1 MKKKNGKGNKRKI
14 AGIICLVLVVLF
26 AGTLVSAYSIF
37 KIRFY
42 DKSNYV
48 KRGTY
53 MASRLTE
60 RKGVEGEKNRSEA
73 ATQAVSAKTDVYE
86 ATATDKNS
94 ISVNSATKNA
104 DAHSA
109 EKTDISDTATL
120 TIHQRHQVETG
131 IPETE
136 SEGKTLAARSGSMVQ
151 KTTESEKS
159 NMLVKMAQQ
168 FFSKKD
174 TYNILLLGVDRRDE
188 SWEGNSDVILL
199 VTVNKE
205 KKTVYLTS
213 FLRDLYA
220 DIPGVGVRKLNAA
233 CANGGPE
240 LTVQTLEENYQVE
253 IDNYAMVDFN
263 AMIDVVDAL
272 GGVDLEI
279 DEDERVTANDYIT
292 CMCEDNGDDPEDY
305 YIEKAGLVHLN
316 GYQAVGYARNR
327 YTGKGSDFG
336 RTQRQRNV
344 LTAIAE
350 KAQDGDYASL
360 ADTMEDVMPYITH
373 DITEMQMIGL
383 MMQLGSWLDYDI
395 QQQHI
400 PYDGEYT
407 SQDEILVPTDMNA
420 TVEKLTSILYGD
432 GEIETETE
440 SETETETEAVQ

>member
-1 MKKKNGKGNKRKI
+1 MEKKNKKRSKKKI
-14 AGIICLVLVVLF
+14 AAIVCLVLVVLV
-26 AGTLVSAYSIF
+26 AGVAVSAYSVF
-37 KIRFY
+37 KMKFY

-48 KRGTY
+48 KHGTY
-53 MASRLTE
+53 VAAANTEKKAKEGEKQDAEVRTATEVSHSSAAAQKIHNTSATGSTTVSVSSSVPETE
-60 RKGVEGEKNRSEA
+60 RKG
-73 ATQAVSAKTDVYE
+73 
-86 ATATDKNS
+86 
-94 ISVNSATKNA
+94 NSA
-104 DAHSA
+104 S
-109 EKTDISDTATL
+109 S
-120 TIHQRHQVETG
+120 
-131 IPETE
+131 
-136 SEGKTLAARSGSMVQ
+136 SSVQ
-151 KTTESEKS
+151 KTTEKKESS
-159 NMLVKMAQQ
+159 MLEKMAKQ
-168 FFSKKD
+168 FFSQKD
-174 TYNILLLGVDRRDE
+174 TYNLLLLGVDRRDE
-188 SWEGNSDVILL
+188 SWNGNSDVVLL

-240 LTVQTLEENYQVE
+240 LTIQTLEENYHVE

-292 CMCEDNGDDPEDY
+292 CMCEDNGVDPKPY
-305 YIEKAGLVHLN
+305 YIKKAGKVHLN

-344 LTAIAE
+344 LLAIAE
-350 KAQDGDYASL
+350 KAQNGDFASL
-360 ADTMEDVMPYITH
+360 SDTIEDVMPYITH
-373 DITEMQMIGL
+373 DIPEFEMIGL
-383 MMQLGSWLDYDI
+383 IMQIGTWMNYDI

-407 SQDEILVPTDMNA
+407 SQDEILVPNDMNA

-432 GEIETETE
+432 GEIETESETE
-440 SETETETEAVQ
+440 SETEAS

>member
-1 MKKKNGKGNKRKI
+1 MGKKNGKGSKRKI
-14 AGIICLVLVVLF
+14 VGIICLVLVVLF

-37 KIRFY
+37 KVRFY

-53 MASRLTE
+53 TASSLTE
-60 RKGVEGEKNRSEA
+60 RKGVEGEKNRSEIT
-73 ATQAVSAKTDVYE
+73 TQVSTIKADVS
-86 ATATDKNS
+86 TA
-94 ISVNSATKNA
+94 SVEKEDASASA
-104 DAHSA
+104 A
-109 EKTDISDTATL
+109 EKAHTVTAERADTSDTATL
-120 TIHQRHQVETG
+120 TVHQRHQVETG
-131 IPETE
+131 MPETE
-136 SEGKTLAARSGSMVQ
+136 SEEKTAAPGTASTVQ
-151 KTTESEKS
+151 KTTESEES

-188 SWEGNSDVILL
+188 SWNGNSDVVLL

-240 LTVQTLEENYQVE
+240 LTVQTLEENYHVE

-292 CMCEDNGDDPEDY
+292 CMCEDNGVDPKPY
-305 YIEKAGLVHLN
+305 YIKKAGLVHLN

-350 KAQDGDYASL
+350 KAQDGDFASL
-360 ADTMEDVMPYITH
+360 SDTIENVMPYITH
-373 DITEMQMIGL
+373 DITEFQMIGL
-383 MMQLGSWLDYDI
+383 MMQIGSWLDYDI

-407 SQDEILVPTDMNA
+407 SQDEILVPNDMNA

-440 SETETETEAVQ
+440 SESETETEAAQ

>member
-1 MKKKNGKGNKRKI
+1 MEKKNKKRSKKKI
-14 AGIICLVLVVLF
+14 AAIVCLVLVVLV
-26 AGTLVSAYSIF
+26 AGVAVSAYSVF
-37 KIRFY
+37 KMKFY

-48 KRGTY
+48 KHGTY
-53 MASRLTE
+53 VAAANTEKKAKEGEKQDAEVRTATEVSHSSAAAQKIHNTSATGSTTVSVSSSVPETE
-60 RKGVEGEKNRSEA
+60 RKG
-73 ATQAVSAKTDVYE
+73 
-86 ATATDKNS
+86 
-94 ISVNSATKNA
+94 NSA
-104 DAHSA
+104 S
-109 EKTDISDTATL
+109 S
-120 TIHQRHQVETG
+120 
-131 IPETE
+131 
-136 SEGKTLAARSGSMVQ
+136 SSVQ
-151 KTTESEKS
+151 KTTEKKESS
-159 NMLVKMAQQ
+159 MLEKMAKQ
-168 FFSKKD
+168 FFSQKD

-188 SWEGNSDVILL
+188 SWNGNSDVVLL

-240 LTVQTLEENYQVE
+240 LTIQTLEENYHVE

-292 CMCEDNGDDPEDY
+292 CMCEDNGVDPKPY
-305 YIEKAGLVHLN
+305 YIKKAGKVHLN

-344 LTAIAE
+344 LMAIAE
-350 KAQDGDYASL
+350 KAQNGDFVSL
-360 ADTMEDVMPYITH
+360 SDTIEDVMPYITH
-373 DITEMQMIGL
+373 DIPEFEMIGL
-383 MMQLGSWLDYDI
+383 IMQVGTWMNYDI

-407 SQDEILVPTDMNA
+407 SQDEILVPDDMNA

-432 GEIETETE
+432 GEIETESETE
-440 SETETETEAVQ
+440 SETEAS

>member
-1 MKKKNGKGNKRKI
+1 MEKKNKKRSKRKI
-14 AGIICLVLVVLF
+14 AAIVCLVLVVLA
-26 AGTLVSAYSIF
+26 AGAVVSAYSVF
-37 KIRFY
+37 KMKFY

-48 KRGTY
+48 KHGTY
-53 MASRLTE
+53 LTAYKERMAA
-60 RKGVEGEKNRSEA
+60 EGEKSDAEPDDQTTETVHSSA
-73 ATQAVSAKTDVYE
+73 AVQRIHNA
-86 ATATDKNS
+86 
-94 ISVNSATKNA
+94 SVG
-104 DAHSA
+104 
-109 EKTDISDTATL
+109 
-120 TIHQRHQVETG
+120 ETG
-131 IPETE
+131 SSTVKTAGSIPETE
-136 SEGKTLAARSGSMVQ
+136 KSAVAVSGSTSKTMISSAQ
-151 KTTESEKS
+151 KTTEKKESS
-159 NMLVKMAQQ
+159 MLEKMAKQ

-188 SWEGNSDVILL
+188 SWNGNSDVVLL

-240 LTVQTLEENYQVE
+240 LTVQTLEENYHVE

-292 CMCEDNGDDPEDY
+292 CMCEDNGVDPKPY
-305 YIEKAGLVHLN
+305 YIKKAGKVHLN

-344 LTAIAE
+344 LLAIAE
-350 KAQDGDYASL
+350 KAQNGDFASL
-360 ADTMEDVMPYITH
+360 SDTIEDVMPYITH
-373 DITEMQMIGL
+373 DIPEFEMIGL
-383 MMQLGSWLDYDI
+383 IMQIGTWMNYDI

-407 SQDEILVPTDMNA
+407 SQDEILVPNDMNA

-440 SETETETEAVQ
+440 SESETETESEV

>member
-1 MKKKNGKGNKRKI
+1 
-14 AGIICLVLVVLF
+14 
-26 AGTLVSAYSIF
+26 
-37 KIRFY
+37 
-42 DKSNYV
+42 
-48 KRGTY
+48 
-53 MASRLTE
+53 
-60 RKGVEGEKNRSEA
+60 
-73 ATQAVSAKTDVYE
+73 
-86 ATATDKNS
+86 
-94 ISVNSATKNA
+94 
-104 DAHSA
+104 
-109 EKTDISDTATL
+109 
-120 TIHQRHQVETG
+120 
-131 IPETE
+131 
-136 SEGKTLAARSGSMVQ
+136 
-151 KTTESEKS
+151 
-159 NMLVKMAQQ
+159 MLVKMAQQ

-220 DIPGVGVRKLNAA
+220 DIPGIGVRKLNAA

-360 ADTMEDVMPYITH
+360 SDTMEDVMPYITH

-440 SETETETEAVQ
+440 SESETETEAVQ

>member
-37 KIRFY
+37 KVRFY
-42 DKSNYV
+42 DRSNYV

-73 ATQAVSAKTDVYE
+73 ATQAVAAKTDVSE
-86 ATATDKNS
+86 ATATDKNG
-94 ISVNSATKNA
+94 ITVNSATKNA
-104 DAHSA
+104 DVDSA
-109 EKTDISDTATL
+109 EKTDIFDTATL

-136 SEGKTLAARSGSMVQ
+136 SEGKTLAVRSGSTVQ

-240 LTVQTLEENYQVE
+240 LTVQTLEDNYQVE

-440 SETETETEAVQ
+440 SESETEIEAVQ

>member
-1 MKKKNGKGNKRKI
+1 MEKKNKKRSKKKI
-14 AGIICLVLVVLF
+14 AAIVCLILVVLV
-26 AGTLVSAYSIF
+26 AGAAGSAYSVF
-37 KIRFY
+37 KMKFY

-48 KRGTY
+48 RRGTY
-53 MASRLTE
+53 VAAANTEKKAKEGEKQDAEVRIATEVSHSSAAAQKIHNTSATGSTTVSVSSSVPETE
-60 RKGVEGEKNRSEA
+60 RKG
-73 ATQAVSAKTDVYE
+73 
-86 ATATDKNS
+86 
-94 ISVNSATKNA
+94 NSA
-104 DAHSA
+104 S
-109 EKTDISDTATL
+109 S
-120 TIHQRHQVETG
+120 
-131 IPETE
+131 
-136 SEGKTLAARSGSMVQ
+136 SSVQ
-151 KTTESEKS
+151 KTTEKKESG
-159 NMLVKMAQQ
+159 MLEKMAKQ
-168 FFSKKD
+168 FFSQKD

-188 SWEGNSDVILL
+188 SWNGNSDVVLL

-240 LTVQTLEENYQVE
+240 LTIQTLEENYHVE

-292 CMCEDNGDDPEDY
+292 CMCEDNGVDPKPY
-305 YIEKAGLVHLN
+305 YIKKAGKVHLN

-344 LTAIAE
+344 LMAIAE
-350 KAQDGDYASL
+350 KAQNGDFVSL
-360 ADTMEDVMPYITH
+360 SDTIEDVMPYITH
-373 DITEMQMIGL
+373 DIPEFEMIGL
-383 MMQLGSWLDYDI
+383 IMQVGTWMNYDI

-407 SQDEILVPTDMNA
+407 SQDEILVPDDMNA

-432 GEIETETE
+432 GEIETESETESESE
-440 SETETETEAVQ
+440 SETEAF

>member
-1 MKKKNGKGNKRKI
+1 MEKKNKKRSKRKI
-14 AGIICLVLVVLF
+14 AAIVCLILVVLA
-26 AGTLVSAYSIF
+26 AGAAGSAYSVF
-37 KIRFY
+37 KMKFY

-48 KRGTY
+48 RRGTY
-53 MASRLTE
+53 VAAANTEKKAKEGEKQDVEVRTSTEVSHSSTAAQKIHNASATGSTTVSVSSSVPETE
-60 RKGVEGEKNRSEA
+60 RKG
-73 ATQAVSAKTDVYE
+73 
-86 ATATDKNS
+86 
-94 ISVNSATKNA
+94 NSA
-104 DAHSA
+104 S
-109 EKTDISDTATL
+109 S
-120 TIHQRHQVETG
+120 
-131 IPETE
+131 
-136 SEGKTLAARSGSMVQ
+136 SSVQ
-151 KTTESEKS
+151 KTTEKKESS
-159 NMLVKMAQQ
+159 MLGKMAKQ
-168 FFSKKD
+168 FFSQKD

-188 SWEGNSDVILL
+188 SWNGNSDVVLL

-240 LTVQTLEENYQVE
+240 LTIQTLEENYHVE

-292 CMCEDNGDDPEDY
+292 CMCEDNGVDPKPY
-305 YIEKAGLVHLN
+305 YIKKAGKVHLN

-344 LTAIAE
+344 LMAIAE
-350 KAQDGDYASL
+350 KAQNGDFVSL
-360 ADTMEDVMPYITH
+360 SDTIEDVMPYITH
-373 DITEMQMIGL
+373 DIPEFEMIGL
-383 MMQLGSWLDYDI
+383 IMQVGTWMNYDI

-407 SQDEILVPTDMNA
+407 SQDEILVPDDMNA

-432 GEIETETE
+432 GEIETESETE
-440 SETETETEAVQ
+440 SETEAS

>member
-1 MKKKNGKGNKRKI
+1 MEKKNKKRSKRKI
-14 AGIICLVLVVLF
+14 AAIVCLILVVLV
-26 AGTLVSAYSIF
+26 AGAAGSAYSVF
-37 KIRFY
+37 KLKFY

-48 KRGTY
+48 RRGTY
-53 MASRLTE
+53 VAAANTE
-60 RKGVEGEKNRSEA
+60 KKAKEGEKQDVEVRTSTEVSHSSTA
-73 ATQAVSAKTDVYE
+73 AQKIHNASAVAVS
-86 ATATDKNS
+86 
-94 ISVNSATKNA
+94 SA
-104 DAHSA
+104 
-109 EKTDISDTATL
+109 
-120 TIHQRHQVETG
+120 
-131 IPETE
+131 PETE
-136 SEGKTLAARSGSMVQ
+136 EGDSSRTLTSSSFRSSSVQ
-151 KTTESEKS
+151 KTTEKKESS
-159 NMLVKMAQQ
+159 MLGKMAKQ
-168 FFSKKD
+168 FFSQKD
-174 TYNILLLGVDRRDE
+174 TYNLLLLGVDRRDE
-188 SWEGNSDVILL
+188 SWNGNSDVVLL

-240 LTVQTLEENYQVE
+240 LTIQTLEENYHVE

-292 CMCEDNGDDPEDY
+292 CMCEDNGVDPKPY
-305 YIEKAGLVHLN
+305 YIKKAGKVHLN

-344 LTAIAE
+344 LLAIAE
-350 KAQDGDYASL
+350 KAQNGDFASL
-360 ADTMEDVMPYITH
+360 SDTIEDVMPYITH
-373 DITEMQMIGL
+373 DIPEFEMIGL
-383 MMQLGSWLDYDI
+383 IMQIGTWMNYDI

-407 SQDEILVPTDMNA
+407 SQNEILVPNDMNA

-432 GEIETETE
+432 GEIETESETESESESE
-440 SETETETEAVQ
+440 SETETEAS

>member
-1 MKKKNGKGNKRKI
+1 M
-14 AGIICLVLVVLF
+14 
-26 AGTLVSAYSIF
+26 
-37 KIRFY
+37 
-42 DKSNYV
+42 
-48 KRGTY
+48 
-53 MASRLTE
+53 
-60 RKGVEGEKNRSEA
+60 
-73 ATQAVSAKTDVYE
+73 
-86 ATATDKNS
+86 
-94 ISVNSATKNA
+94 
-104 DAHSA
+104 
-109 EKTDISDTATL
+109 
-120 TIHQRHQVETG
+120 
-131 IPETE
+131 
-136 SEGKTLAARSGSMVQ
+136 
-151 KTTESEKS
+151 TESEKS

-240 LTVQTLEENYQVE
+240 LTVQTLEDNYQVE

-440 SETETETEAVQ
+440 SESETETEAVQ

>member
-1 MKKKNGKGNKRKI
+1 
-14 AGIICLVLVVLF
+14 
-26 AGTLVSAYSIF
+26 
-37 KIRFY
+37 
-42 DKSNYV
+42 
-48 KRGTY
+48 
-53 MASRLTE
+53 MA
-60 RKGVEGEKNRSEA
+60 V
-73 ATQAVSAKTDVYE
+73 
-86 ATATDKNS
+86 
-94 ISVNSATKNA
+94 
-104 DAHSA
+104 
-109 EKTDISDTATL
+109 
-120 TIHQRHQVETG
+120 
-131 IPETE
+131 
-136 SEGKTLAARSGSMVQ
+136 RSGSTVQ

-440 SETETETEAVQ
+440 SESETETEAVQ

>member
-1 MKKKNGKGNKRKI
+1 
-14 AGIICLVLVVLF
+14 
-26 AGTLVSAYSIF
+26 
-37 KIRFY
+37 
-42 DKSNYV
+42 
-48 KRGTY
+48 
-53 MASRLTE
+53 
-60 RKGVEGEKNRSEA
+60 
-73 ATQAVSAKTDVYE
+73 
-86 ATATDKNS
+86 
-94 ISVNSATKNA
+94 
-104 DAHSA
+104 
-109 EKTDISDTATL
+109 
-120 TIHQRHQVETG
+120 
-131 IPETE
+131 
-136 SEGKTLAARSGSMVQ
+136 
-151 KTTESEKS
+151 
-159 NMLVKMAQQ
+159 MLVKMAQQ

-220 DIPGVGVRKLNAA
+220 DIPGIGVRKLNAA

-360 ADTMEDVMPYITH
+360 SDTMEDVMPYITH

-383 MMQLGSWLDYDI
+383 MMQFGSWLDYDI

-440 SETETETEAVQ
+440 SESETETEAVQ